1 MTVQAG
7 DRPLRVRDQIAA
19 RAQNAHRWSLKQ
31 VREAVRF
38 SLARRDRTIPNMAEL
53 RNLEVQGATGP
64 LAARLYTPMGAPQNG
79 PLLLFFHGGG
89 FVFCDLDTH
98 DALCARLADA
108 AGVRILSCEYRLA
121 PEHPFPAQLEDAVAA
136 AQWVHRRARRLGAD
150 KRRILVGGD
159 SAGGYL
165 ALATAKAMKRAF
177 AGQVLIYP
185 LMHLEDDVWAETMGA
200 NTRVIGRLA
209 VRYIE
214 AQLASA
220 GMRAPSLLAD
230 GALAPLP
237 TVIAAG
243 GHLDPCAPDTHACAE
258 RLRSLGAPVVVR
270 TYPGQIHGFANLTHT
285 SAAARRAVDEIG
297 RLTRQL
303 ANGL

>member
-1 MTVQAG
+1 MTAQAA
-7 DRPLRVRDQIAA
+7 DRPPSVRDQIAA
-19 RAQNAHRWSLKQ
+19 KAQNAHRWSLNQ

-38 SLARRDRTIPNMAEL
+38 SLARRDRSVPNMAEL
-53 RNLEVQGATGP
+53 RNLEVRGATGP
-64 LAARLYTPMGAPQNG
+64 LAARLYVPMGAPQKG

-89 FVFCDLDTH
+89 FVLCDLDTH

-136 AQWVHRRARRLGAD
+136 AHWVQRHARRLGAD

-165 ALATAKAMKRAF
+165 ALATAKAMKRTF

-220 GMRAPSLLAD
+220 GMRAPSLLED
-230 GALAPLP
+230 GAIAPLP

-270 TYPGQIHGFANLTHT
+270 TYAGQIHGFANLTHT

-303 ANGL
+303 ASGL

>member
-1 MTVQAG
+1 MN
-7 DRPLRVRDQIAA
+7 VRANIAS
-19 RAQNAHRWSLKQ
+19 RAQGAHRWSLKQ

-38 SLARRDRTIPNMAEL
+38 SLARRDRNLPDLAEL
-53 RNLEVQGATGP
+53 RNLEVRGAAGP
-64 LAARLYTPMGAPQNG
+64 LAARLYVPMGAPQKG

-89 FVFCDLDTH
+89 FVLGDLDTH
-98 DALCARLADA
+98 DALCTRLADA
-108 AGVRILSCEYRLA
+108 SGLRILSCRYRLA
-121 PEHPFPAQLEDAVAA
+121 PEHPFPAQLEDAMAA
-136 AQWVHRRARRLGAD
+136 AQWLVRHARRLGAD
-150 KRRILVGGD
+150 KKRILIGGD

-165 ALATAKAMKRAF
+165 ALSTAKAMKKTF

-214 AQLASA
+214 AQLATA

-237 TVIAAG
+237 TVITAG
-243 GHLDPCAPDTHACAE
+243 GHLDPCAPDALTCAD
-258 RLRSLGAPVVVR
+258 RLRALGAPVVLR

-285 SAAARRAVDEIG
+285 SSAARRAVDEIG